1 MVKNTSRDEI
11 LGCIRGGL
19 YGDRARKEEPPP
31 SKEEDRDFRAEAE
44 TISNDNIKSIGSM
57 LNQFL
62 DELLNVNA
70 EVRRVNSR
78 DELKSSITELVR
90 EKGITSFAMWE
101 SYYLNALG
109 LKSLLKEEGLELRK
123 SSDKNALAQAGIGIT
138 DVDYAI
144 ADTGTLVLITDG
156 KRPRGVS
163 LLPPIHLAI
172 VRKDKLV
179 RDIRELFIILK
190 QRLDNSSDITSCM
203 TFITGP
209 SRTADIELNLTLGV
223 HGPKEL
229 YVFIMI
235 G

>member
-1 MVKNTSRDEI
+1 MDKNSSRDEI
-11 LGCIRGGL
+11 LGDIRRGL
-19 YGDRARKEEPPP
+19 YGDRARKGEPPP
-31 SKEEDRDFRAEAE
+31 SREEDRDFRAEVEA
-44 TISNDNIKSIGSM
+44 ISNDNIHSDDSM
-57 LNQFL
+57 LEQFI

-90 EKGITSFAMWE
+90 EKEITSFALWE
-101 SYYLNALG
+101 SDYLNALG
-109 LKSLLKEEGLELRK
+109 LKSLLKEEGSALRK
-123 SSDKNALAQAGIGIT
+123 SSDKNALAQAEIGIT

-144 ADTGTLVLITDG
+144 ADTGTLVLLTDG

-172 VRKDKLV
+172 VREDKL
-179 RDIRELFIILK
+179 IRNISELFIILK
-190 QRLDNSSDITSCM
+190 QQLDNSSDISSCM

-229 YVFIMI
+229 YVFIVI